1 MCVKRQKIFNATRS
15 KFIENKKLK
24 KTIDKM
30 CVMRQKIFNATRLKF
45 IEILI
50 LRRNQMIKFSDMIQ
64 FHSIEIR
71 IESNLIELKKSEI
84 EKV

>member
-1 MCVKRQKIFNATRS
+1 MRQKIFKATRS
-15 KFIENKKLK
+15 KFIE
-24 KTIDKM
+24 IFIF
-30 CVMRQKIFNATRLKF
+30 MRN
-45 IEILI
+45 E
-50 LRRNQMIKFSDMIQ
+50 MINFSDIIQ